1 MTTVINLFGA
11 PGAGKSTGA
20 AYIFSKLKLD
30 GISCEYVSEFAKDK
44 CWENNKEVFARP
56 ENQFFIGAN
65 QFYRMSCLIDK
76 VDVIVTDSPIIMNA
90 FYNDT
95 EALGA
100 EYDIIMR
107 RLSEMFRNMN
117 FFVNRVKPYDQ
128 NGRNQTEIEAFV
140 MAKEMRNW
148 LVNKYGSLGFI
159 DVCGDKA
166 GYDKIYEI
174 VYNNLKK

>member
-1 MTTVINLFGA
+1 MQE
-11 PGAGKSTGA
+11 K
-20 AYIFSKLKLD
+20 
-30 GISCEYVSEFAKDK
+30 K

-117 FFVNRVKPYDQ
+117 FFINRVKPYDS
-128 NGRNQTEIEAFV
+128 NGRNQTETEASV
-140 MAKEMRNW
+140 MARKMRDW
-148 LVNKYGSLGFI
+148 LVDKYGSLGFI
-159 DVCGDKA
+159 DVCGDRA

-174 VYNNLKK
+174 VVNNLKKR